1 MKRYRLIKVR
11 VALSRKGS
19 SSHTHSFHEVEERG
33 FTAQVALSRRDSS
46 SRTHSFHVVEE
57 SCFKAQSRVVTIH
70 IAGKKLALSSRDIDD
85 AWNRII
91 KINK

>member
-1 MKRYRLIKVR
+1 MKRHRLIKAR
-11 VALSRKGS
+11 IALSRKGS
-19 SSHTHSFHEVEERG
+19 RSHTHSFHGVEVCG
-33 FTAQVALSRRDSS
+33 FTAQIALSRRDSR

-57 SCFKAQSRVVTIH
+57 SCFKAQSRVVTVH